1 MKRFLSPVQSGYF
14 FIFLFFAALLTLIDG
29 SFASLSIYQLSI
41 CLSTSSRKI
50 IMFAASKH
58 MDIYL
63 SIALPM
69 VSCTMSPLDLNNNF
83 IKTTYDISLDSQISF
98 LPLGFSPT
106 IYLLLYQYS
115 LNDRVI
121 GFYSFTLII
130 CLFVSLLILSPLVPW
145 KRRDKIIEAEAKRTG
160 TLSLFFEFLFDG

>member
-1 MKRFLSPVQSGYF
+1 
-14 FIFLFFAALLTLIDG
+14 
-29 SFASLSIYQLSI
+29 
-41 CLSTSSRKI
+41 
-50 IMFAASKH
+50 MFAASKH

-130 CLFVSLLILSPLVPW
+130 CLFVSLLLCYVLLYLSFYRL
-145 KRRDKIIEAEAKRTG
+145 A
-160 TLSLFFEFLFDG
+160 DGLLYDVAVGFK

>member
-1 MKRFLSPVQSGYF
+1 MTPYLSFYVL
-14 FIFLFFAALLTLIDG
+14 FLFFAALLTLIDG

-98 LPLGFSPT
+98 LPLGFSPPGGGQE
-106 IYLLLYQYS
+106 LHRQL
-115 LNDRVI
+115 
-121 GFYSFTLII
+121 
-130 CLFVSLLILSPLVPW
+130 P
-145 KRRDKIIEAEAKRTG
+145 KTG
-160 TLSLFFEFLFDG
+160 TKIGRR

>member
-130 CLFVSLLILSPLVPW
+130 CLFVSLLILSYH
-145 KRRDKIIEAEAKRTG
+145 R
-160 TLSLFFEFLFDG
+160 LSLGSGEIR

>member
-106 IYLLLYQYS
+106 SKTDYMEGLWLS
-115 LNDRVI
+115 LNVL
-121 GFYSFTLII
+121 SFQTSLETWTTAAII
-130 CLFVSLLILSPLVPW
+130 NWTTKTQEHQPLALNFITDPPKVNRIM
-145 KRRDKIIEAEAKRTG
+145 K
-160 TLSLFFEFLFDG
+160 L